1 MHTIS
6 RRSLGNGKSLQ
17 NPGLCNAYCA
27 TECPI
32 GQKYVPAIEAKEL
45 PQIVL
50 EMVNSINIVNE
61 QKNRLISIA
70 VDGKLTNDEFYDF
83 AKIEN
88 ELEKISISVE
98 TLQLWLENTIETGDV
113 DETLLNSARE
123 KVRGNI

>member
-1 MHTIS
+1 MAKAYKT
-6 RRSLGNGKSLQ
+6 
-17 NPGLCNAYCA
+17 PGLCNAYCA